1 MGAISNMT
9 VISNDGAGQVSRNVS
24 AGVHETAQLLK
35 DTTGFDVIQMLKGFG
50 QPAAAPTAGAP
61 AAATTSVRSAG
72 NGKSPDPA
80 TPQGPGQD

>member
-24 AGVHETAQLLK
+24 SGVHETAQLLK

-50 QPAAAPTAGAP
+50 QPAAATAGTP
-61 AAATTSVRSAG
+61 TPATTPVGTAG
-72 NGKSPDPA
+72 NGKSPGQA